1 MKLGIVILNYK
12 NYQETFNCV
21 DSIKSTAI
29 GLSYKIYI
37 VDNCSPNESKEELSK
52 KYLGDELVEFI
63 LNDVNGGFSAG
74 NNVGLKKAVLDGCD
88 AVLCTNP
95 DVIFKNNAIG
105 IMLDSLL
112 KNEKIGVVG
121 PKVYKKDGTIQ
132 NANKGE
138 LTPLTFVVRRRAYRF
153 LDWLKLEKK
162 YTYKDYDYSK
172 PMCPKGMVSG
182 CCFMIKSSVL
192 KEVDYLDENVFLY
205 HEEDILG
212 AKLRKRGYVV
222 MLDPSAE
229 IIHLE
234 GTATGG
240 VSAFTRYH
248 TFYSGLYYLW
258 VYSGSSKFAF
268 NYASFMIKLLLFI
281 YSIKNKEYRAYYKKL
296 KREIRG
302 VKKIERIGHASNQLS
317 KE

>member
-21 DSIKSTAI
+21 DSIKSTI
-29 GLSYKIYI
+29 NDVSYKIYI

-95 DVIFKNNAIG
+95 DVVFKNNAIG
-105 IMLDSLL
+105 IMLDSLFS
-112 KNEKIGVVG
+112 KEKIGVVG

-132 NANKGE
+132 NANKGK
-138 LTPLTFVVRRRAYRF
+138 LTPLTFVVRRKAYRF
-153 LDWLKLEKK
+153 LDWFRLEKK
-162 YTYKDYDYSK
+162 YTYSGYDYQE
-172 PMCPKGMVSG
+172 PLYPKGMVSG

-192 KEVDYLDENVFLY
+192 LEVDYLDENVFLY

-212 AKLRKRGYVV
+212 AKLRKRGYLV
-222 MLDPSAE
+222 MLEPSAE
-229 IIHLE
+229 IVHLE

-268 NYASFMIKLLLFI
+268 NYASFMIKFLLFT
-281 YSIKNKEYRAYYKKL
+281 YSIKNKEYRVYYKNLRKEIRNLRRL
-296 KREIRG
+296 KR
-302 VKKIERIGHASNQLS
+302 VDYAND
-317 KE
+317 